1 MPCAPKC
8 INGVALFERRA
19 APVRTL
25 QATGSHIGRNS
36 TAPRSNNL
44 TTSSTIQRPCQA
56 KSEDFSSIGLE
67 AFPESS
73 VDRLLSL
80 PGCCRTLERGTSTTE
95 VPSCSAEVVRRRSHR
110 CPEGRG
116 HRMIDGI
123 DMRDFLLGDAEESGR
138 DIILRLQENRLQ
150 AVKWHRWKA
159 HLLTLSSKWDSQ
171 KAKVRRPGSAI
182 HWAAGEMDPATFVAR
197 RRLSEIRQSRTPI
210 GMLPAAY

>member
-1 MPCAPKC
+1 MQEPGRDQTRPFFMPCAPKC

-19 APVRTL
+19 APIRTL

-80 PGCCRTLERGTSTTE
+80 PGRCRTLERGTSTTE
-95 VPSCSAEVVRRRSHR
+95 VPSCSVEVVRRRSHR

-116 HRMIDGI
+116 HRMIDGM

-159 HLLTLSSKWDSQ
+159 HRFTVEGSSVQAGRILLDLVAAEHAAHLQ
-171 KAKVRRPGSAI
+171 PG
-182 HWAAGEMDPATFVAR
+182 
-197 RRLSEIRQSRTPI
+197 I
-210 GMLPAAY
+210 GPT